1 MRLFR
6 KAPQTIAQ
14 QMGIEFNWRA
24 IAGDL
29 YRASVCPLPNDMGT
43 CKYCE
48 HARSKYREAIRLEEH
63 NVNN

>member
-6 KAPQTIAQ
+6 RAPQNLAE

-29 YRASVCPLPNDMGT
+29 YRASVCPAPNDMGT

-48 HARSKYREAIRLEEH
+48 HARNKYREAIRLEET
-63 NVNN
+63 NVNH